1 MSGVAGVTG
10 RVGAGWRRYLQI
22 LAVCW
27 RAAVSTELEY
37 RVDFW
42 SKVALSAFWMAWAA
56 VGVSVFF
63 RFTGDV
69 AGWSYAEVLVVVGLF
84 FALNGLRQAVFEPN
98 LDRMTDYVRRGTLDF
113 LLTKPVDAQL
123 LVSLRHLAVTSLV
136 DLPLGLS
143 LVAVG
148 LVLAGRAPSPA
159 SLGAFALCVVVAVV
173 LLWATTVVLMALSIR
188 LVGAEDLGV
197 VSFSAVE
204 LSRFPVQAYRDPL
217 QTVLTVVPVVF
228 LTTVP
233 AQALLGRLDPW
244 LLVVGPVVAVAS
256 VALATLVWRRSLAA
270 YTGASA

>member
-1 MSGVAGVTG
+1 MSRAPRDWG
-10 RVGAGWRRYLQI
+10 RYPRI
-22 LAVCW
+22 LGVCW

-42 SKVALSAFWMAWAA
+42 SKVALSAFWTAWAA
-56 VGVSVFF
+56 IGVSVFF

-84 FALNGLRQAVFEPN
+84 FALNGLRQALLEPN
-98 LDRMTDYVRRGTLDF
+98 LDRMADHVRLGTLDF

-123 LVSLRHLAVTSLV
+123 LVSLRQLNATSLV
-136 DLPLGLS
+136 DVPLGLA
-143 LVAVG
+143 LVGVG
-148 LVLAGRAPSPA
+148 LWLEGSAPSIP
-159 SLGAFALCVVVAVV
+159 SLGAFVVCIAVAVV
-173 LLWATTVVLMALSIR
+173 LLWATSVALMALAVR

-217 QTVLTVVPVVF
+217 QAVLTVIPVAF

-244 LLVVGPVVAVAS
+244 LLLIGPAVAVVG
-256 VALATLVWRRSLAA
+256 VALATLAWRGALAG

>member
-1 MSGVAGVTG
+1 MS
-10 RVGAGWRRYLQI
+10 GWRRYPRI

-84 FALNGLRQAVFEPN
+84 FAINGLRQAVLEPN
-98 LDRMTDYVRRGTLDF
+98 VDRMTDYVRRGTLDF
-113 LLTKPVDAQL
+113 LLTKPVDAQV

-136 DLPLGLS
+136 DLPLGLG
-143 LVAVG
+143 LVAIG
-148 LVLAGRAPSPA
+148 LVVEGRTPSVGSLA
-159 SLGAFALCVVVAVV
+159 AFLLCCLVAVV
-173 LLWATTVVLMALSIR
+173 LLWALSVVLMALAIR
-188 LVGAEDLGV
+188 LVGAEDLDV
-197 VSFSAVE
+197 LSFSAVE

-217 QTVLTVVPVVF
+217 RTVLTVVPVVF

-233 AQALLGRLDPW
+233 AEALLGRLDARW
-244 LLVVGPVVAVAS
+244 LVVGPLVAVLA
-256 VALATLVWRRSLAA
+256 VALATLAWRRALAG